1 MKNLLTKTHPATL
14 VASWFV
20 IISIVAIGLTSCGTG
35 YVGCDAYGNTDNDAQ
50 EFYEDNNS

>member
-35 YVGCDAYGNTDNDAQ
+35 YVSCDAYGDSGEKCQ
-50 EFYEDNNS
+50 VLEDNEI